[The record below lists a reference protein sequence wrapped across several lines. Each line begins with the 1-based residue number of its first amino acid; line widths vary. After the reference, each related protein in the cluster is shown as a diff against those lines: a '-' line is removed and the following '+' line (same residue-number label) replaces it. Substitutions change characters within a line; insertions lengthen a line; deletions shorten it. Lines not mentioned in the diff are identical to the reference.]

1 MNQENDKI
9 KLDKS
14 EDNINIQNIQ
24 ITNYIFQNKENKT
37 PKDIEDYKIKNIS
50 ENEAILTKKLSLNQ
64 KNQVLSLSL
73 VPGTADYNL
82 LLNNNESQL
91 KVPKEKNT
99 KVNFNNLNNGYIFLP
114 LSDSQNNVIRNIK
127 EFPFDHFTCN
137 SSLDIHIQK
146 TIFNNKMV
154 KHRRLKNI
162 SKPEEKNEDIKEKEP
177 NDNMRRRNKKIKN
190 EMPLDNLKKK

>member
-64 KNQVLSLSL
+64 K
-73 VPGTADYNL
+73 
-82 LLNNNESQL
+82 
-91 KVPKEKNT
+91 
-99 KVNFNNLNNGYIFLP
+99 
-114 LSDSQNNVIRNIK
+114 IK
-127 EFPFDHFTCN
+127 YC
-137 SSLDIHIQK
+137 LY
-146 TIFNNKMV
+146 
-154 KHRRLKNI
+154 L
-162 SKPEEKNEDIKEKEP
+162 
-177 NDNMRRRNKKIKN
+177 
-190 EMPLDNLKKK
+190 

>member
-1 MNQENDKI
+1 MNQENGKI

-14 EDNINIQNIQ
+14 EDNINIQNIE

-50 ENEAILTKKLSLNQ
+50 ENGAILTKKLSLNQ

-146 TIFNNKMV
+146 TIFSFF
-154 KHRRLKNI
+154 I
-162 SKPEEKNEDIKEKEP
+162 FIFF
-177 NDNMRRRNKKIKN
+177 
-190 EMPLDNLKKK
+190 